1 MNWQNNDAHSPASGP
16 PAVIPRFRDERF
28 DTEVGPGAPLA
39 IPASGTG
46 GGRPTVTICGSMRFF
61 PLMIDVAA
69 ELTSKGAIVLM
80 PYKVVPPGEQSGP
93 AKAALDQLH
102 RDKID
107 QSASVVV
114 VTDPTGY
121 YGDSTRGE
129 IAHAIRTGKPVTL
142 CQRTVDTSGIGQE
155 LAADEDRTI
164 LLPEFTPEAASKADA
179 LRIAA
184 IEGAEGG
191 YACGHDAVYLLPDE
205 LLAELPDPLAWA
217 LSGVELQ
224 PPEGPWPEWAR
235 TTHPVNWPYLIR
247 THPEE
252 MTWNYAMLENNFGAA
267 PAAIADAYQLLA
279 TNGARPYLEVCLW
292 VDPDG
297 RIAVEPLALNARTL
311 VEVGLLDQVDD
322 ILVAGG
328 RPRELLRDEE
338 EAFWSLIAA

>member
-1 MNWQNNDAHSPASGP
+1 MNWQNESYADASGDL
-16 PAVIPRFRDERF
+16 AASWTFR
-28 DTEVGPGAPLA
+28 TEGFNALVGPGEPMAVPEP
-39 IPASGTG
+39 ITG
-46 GGRPTVTICGSMRFF
+46 DDRPTVTICGSMRYF

-69 ELTSKGAIVLM
+69 ELTRKGAIVLM
-80 PYKVVPPGEQSGP
+80 PYRVVPPGEQSGP
-93 AKAALDQLH
+93 DKAALDQLH

-107 QSASVVV
+107 QSAAVVV

-129 IAHAIRTGKPVTL
+129 IWHAINTGKPVTL
-142 CQRTVDTSGIGQE
+142 CQRTPEISGTGQE

-164 LLPEFTPEAASKADA
+164 LLPEFTPEAASIADA

-205 LLAELPDPLAWA
+205 LLAKLPDPLAWA

-235 TTHPVNWPYLIR
+235 TTHTVNWPHLIR

-252 MTWNYAMLENNFGAA
+252 MTWNYAMLENNLGAK
-267 PAAIADAYQLLA
+267 PSAIADAYRLLA
-279 TNGARPYLEVCLW
+279 THGCRPYLEVCLW

-297 RIAVEPLALNARTL
+297 RIAVEPLALNVRTL
-311 VEVGLLDQVDD
+311 VEVGLLDQVDN
-322 ILVAGG
+322 ILVDSG
-328 RPRELLRDEE
+328 RPRELLRDED